1 MSKQNTFLRSHVPTL
16 FLPQPTSFPP
26 VPLANKSDDDG
37 NDNNNNN
44 NNNDDEIKTIVSF
57 VESMHTVHLEDIK
70 CRSSADF
77 IDFIFTANRNQLT
90 YNTAVRI

>member
-1 MSKQNTFLRSHVPTL
+1 MFVRCSSLVNLVPIS
-16 FLPQPTSFPP
+16 PSR
-26 VPLANKSDDDG
+26 SDDDG
-37 NDNNNNN
+37 NNNNN
-44 NNNDDEIKTIVSF
+44 NNNNNNKTILLF

-70 CRSSADF
+70 WRSSVDF

>member
-1 MSKQNTFLRSHVPTL
+1 MI
-16 FLPQPTSFPP
+16 
-26 VPLANKSDDDG
+26 
-37 NDNNNNN
+37 
-44 NNNDDEIKTIVSF
+44 IKTIVLF
-57 VESMHTVHLEDIK
+57 VESMHTVHREDIK